1 MLKLPGWFAE
11 LTINGQPCGWLTAN
25 LTWGTG
31 YQCPGEVDPPQ
42 NPPPGGSCA
51 ASPWFQ
57 SESNAG
63 DNIERDAIL
72 FF

>member
-42 NPPPGGSCA
+42 NPPPGGSYA
-51 ASPWFQ
+51 ASP
-57 SESNAG
+57 
-63 DNIERDAIL
+63 
-72 FF
+72 